1 MELRKRSLIR
11 EIELE
16 NSKYTAKKQK
26 KNFSTI
32 KSQIE
37 DLSGEIWFEIFAYF
51 DGQSL
56 INIFSK
62 LNSFIESLLNDYRLP
77 IHFNYFCSNSS
88 VPYPLN
94 LNQVVSLTINYSQI
108 IDHSINNINSLVR
121 LHSLSLININD
132 EQLEN
137 ISKFSFNNLH
147 QISIESKRVKFI
159 MKIILIYFPNVNRMI
174 LNSMGK
180 EFAVKSCHHDKNQ
193 ISQLEKLTLDGRIKL
208 AKLARLWSFIPNL
221 RSFSIINGGVHQCD
235 YWMDEY
241 IISHQKFPP
250 NLTFIHINI
259 CDDDMNFLNLE
270 KLIPRS
276 IRYLIIS
283 GSIADDDFEDYLSSS
298 NWIRLISNCS
308 NKLYRI
314 KLDLSSYFDP
324 SDSSGLQKTLSKF
337 RRNLFFRNTIIQNYN
352 KNFMA
357 TDSSLM
363 DTSSSTVITQSE
375 NNDSCS
381 MNQSTKRKGTKD
393 ESSGINKRPK
403 LIDMVFYDGNRHP
416 AAVLHELRPEISS
429 DKYSFTLEEIAPKQT
444 RFRCSITI
452 DQNVTESINAT
463 GVGRSKQLAKNMAAQ
478 QALIKL
484 YPTYRPPDEAI
495 LSEDSDMY
503 QQTRFIPTLPP
514 SLQNDPTSLIDSIRK
529 HLTTKAI
536 AIKTPLQLFNE
547 IFINNQ
553 RLNSSTSTKN
563 RIELIDNE
571 ENLVLVRVIAM
582 DQQFWGVSAAKSV
595 AQNDACQQ
603 AIETLC
609 NVSFRSAKVE
619 LIRAL
624 QSMNKIT
631 LPSEVKID
639 ANNNNNNNN
648 NHNHS
653 DENINNNINNNVAEQ
668 SMTTELTSIPGVS
681 SSFLIP
687 NDDS

>member
-337 RRNLFFRNTIIQNYN
+337 RRNLFFRNTIIQS
-352 KNFMA
+352 KNFFL
-357 TDSSLM
+357 T
-363 DTSSSTVITQSE
+363 I
-375 NNDSCS
+375 
-381 MNQSTKRKGTKD
+381 KGY
-393 ESSGINKRPK
+393 IQP
-403 LIDMVFYDGNRHP
+403 DG
-416 AAVLHELRPEISS
+416 
-429 DKYSFTLEEIAPKQT
+429 
-444 RFRCSITI
+444 
-452 DQNVTESINAT
+452 
-463 GVGRSKQLAKNMAAQ
+463 
-478 QALIKL
+478 
-484 YPTYRPPDEAI
+484 
-495 LSEDSDMY
+495 
-503 QQTRFIPTLPP
+503 
-514 SLQNDPTSLIDSIRK
+514 
-529 HLTTKAI
+529 
-536 AIKTPLQLFNE
+536 
-547 IFINNQ
+547 FIN
-553 RLNSSTSTKN
+553 
-563 RIELIDNE
+563 E
-571 ENLVLVRVIAM
+571 
-582 DQQFWGVSAAKSV
+582 
-595 AQNDACQQ
+595 
-603 AIETLC
+603 
-609 NVSFRSAKVE
+609 
-619 LIRAL
+619 
-624 QSMNKIT
+624 
-631 LPSEVKID
+631 
-639 ANNNNNNNN
+639 
-648 NHNHS
+648 
-653 DENINNNINNNVAEQ
+653 
-668 SMTTELTSIPGVS
+668 
-681 SSFLIP
+681 
-687 NDDS
+687 